1 MIEQLPLAVLPSQDF
16 SFDNFV
22 PGENWEAL
30 SRLMDCVPGSMLY
43 LFGEP
48 GSGKS
53 HLLKALAAERAAT
66 IYFAAADFPT
76 DLNACLENQAQ
87 IVAVDDVQDL
97 NEAQQMTLF
106 DLINYTH
113 RHKNQADAIS
123 LISAGDQAPLNMPIR
138 EDLRNRLG
146 WGLAYRLHSLKDED
160 IVLAIQQ
167 RAYEKDL
174 KINSEATDWLLKNTE
189 RNIRSLFAWLDALD
203 LYSIAKRRQVTLN
216 LIKNFIQ
223 EAEINHHLWVSQ
235 QKHSPSSI

>member
-76 DLNACLENQAQ
+76 DLSTCLQSKPE
-87 IVAVDDVQDL
+87 IVAIDDVQDL
-97 NEAQQMTLF
+97 DEAQQMTLF
-106 DLINYTH
+106 DLINYCQ
-113 RHKNQADAIS
+113 RHKNQPDAVS
-123 LISAGDQAPLNMPIR
+123 LIIAGDQAPLNMPIR

-160 IVLAIQQ
+160 ILLAIQQ

-174 KINSEATDWLLKNTE
+174 KINKEATDWLLKNTE

-216 LIKNFIQ
+216 LIKNFVQ
-223 EAEINHHLWVSQ
+223 EAEFNHHL
-235 QKHSPSSI
+235 

>member
-1 MIEQLPLAVLPSQDF
+1 MIEQLPLALLPSQDF

-30 SRLMDCVPGSMLY
+30 SRLMDCAAGSMLY

-53 HLLKALAAERAAT
+53 HLLKALAAERTAT
-66 IYFAAADFPT
+66 IYFAAADFPR
-76 DLNACLENQAQ
+76 DLNTCLQSKPE

-97 NEAQQMTLF
+97 DEAQQITLF
-106 DLINYTH
+106 DLINYCQ
-113 RHKNQADAIS
+113 RHKNQPDAIS
-123 LISAGDQAPLNMPIR
+123 LIIAGDQAPLNMPIR

-160 IVLAIQQ
+160 ILLAIQQ

-174 KINSEATDWLLKNTE
+174 KINKEATDWLLKNTE

-223 EAEINHHLWVSQ
+223 EAEFNHHL
-235 QKHSPSSI
+235 

>member
-1 MIEQLPLAVLPSQDF
+1 MIEQLPLALLPSQDF

-30 SRLMDCVPGSMLY
+30 SQLMDCATGKMFY

-66 IYFAAADFPT
+66 VYFAAADFPT
-76 DLNACLENQAQ
+76 NLDACLQSEPQ
-87 IVAVDDVQDL
+87 IIAVDDVQDL
-97 NEAQQMTLF
+97 NDDQQMTLF
-106 DLINYTH
+106 DLVNYTH
-113 RHKNQADAIS
+113 RHKSCPEAIT
-123 LISAGDQAPLNMPIR
+123 LIAAGDQSPLNMPIR

-146 WGLAYRLHSLKDED
+146 WGLAYKLHSLKDED
-160 IVLAIQQ
+160 ILLAIQQ

-174 KINSEATDWLLKNTE
+174 KINKEATDWLLKNTE

-223 EAEINHHLWVSQ
+223 EAEFNNNL
-235 QKHSPSSI
+235 

>member
-1 MIEQLPLAVLPSQDF
+1 MIEQLPLALLPSQDF

-30 SRLMDCVPGSMLY
+30 SQLMDCSTGKMFY

-53 HLLKALAAERAAT
+53 HLLKALVAERAASL
-66 IYFAAADFPT
+66 YFSANDFPT
-76 DLNACLENQAQ
+76 TLDDCLQSTPQ
-87 IVAVDDVQDL
+87 LIAVDDVQDL
-97 NEAQQMTLF
+97 SDAQQMNLF
-106 DLINYTH
+106 DLVNYSH
-113 RHKNQADAIS
+113 RHKSSPEAIT
-123 LISAGDQAPLNMPIR
+123 LVVAGDQSPLNMPIR

-146 WGLAYRLHSLKDED
+146 WGLAYKLHSLKDED
-160 IVLAIQQ
+160 ILLAIQQ

-174 KINSEATDWLLKNTE
+174 KINKEATDWLLKNTE

-216 LIKNFIQ
+216 LIKNFIK
-223 EAEINHHLWVSQ
+223 EAEFNKTL
-235 QKHSPSSI
+235 

>member
-87 IVAVDDVQDL
+87 IVAVDDVQEL

-106 DLINYTH
+106 DLINYTPVSYTH
-113 RHKNQADAIS
+113 
-123 LISAGDQAPLNMPIR
+123 L
-138 EDLRNRLG
+138 
-146 WGLAYRLHSLKDED
+146 
-160 IVLAIQQ
+160 
-167 RAYEKDL
+167 
-174 KINSEATDWLLKNTE
+174 
-189 RNIRSLFAWLDALD
+189 
-203 LYSIAKRRQVTLN
+203 TLPT
-216 LIKNFIQ
+216 K
-223 EAEINHHLWVSQ
+223 A
-235 QKHSPSSI
+235 